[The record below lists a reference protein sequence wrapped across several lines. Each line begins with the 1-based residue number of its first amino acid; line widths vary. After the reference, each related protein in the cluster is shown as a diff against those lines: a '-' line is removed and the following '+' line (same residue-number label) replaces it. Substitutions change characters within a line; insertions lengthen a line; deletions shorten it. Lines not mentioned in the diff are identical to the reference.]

1 MGVADREFEYRGNN
15 RRRRFS
21 LGQSGNA
28 LIALLTLNIIF
39 FLIILTANVF
49 NLYTHQG
56 PPGALSFDATQWFG
70 LPADFTQLAHKPWTV
85 LTFMFSHGGGPV
97 SFSLMLSMLSN
108 MLWLWMFGFILQDL
122 SGNSF
127 IFPVYIYGSL
137 AGALVFV
144 AAGYALP
151 GIRQALPGLMLLGST
166 TGTIA
171 LAAAVTSINPQ
182 YRIFKNIGTGMPIWI
197 LAAVFLALK
206 FLEFGRSLNPYPF
219 AYLAAAAAGYLF
231 VYYLKR
237 GRDSSIWMNK
247 WYDKISNLFTPVK
260 KAASALPVK
269 EKIFYNSGNREPY
282 KKTAIITQKR
292 VDDILDKIN
301 QRGYGYLTEEEKT
314 ILKKAAEEDSL

>member
-1 MGVADREFEYRGNN
+1 MGVADREFEYRGSN
-15 RRRRFS
+15 RRRRFT

-28 LIALLTLNIIF
+28 LIALITLNIIF
-39 FLIILTANVF
+39 FLLILTANVF

-56 PPGALSFDATQWFG
+56 QPGALGFDATHWFG
-70 LPADFTQLAHKPWTV
+70 LPAELTQLAQKPWTV
-85 LTFMFSHGGGPV
+85 LTFMFSHGGGAV
-97 SFSLMLSMLSN
+97 SFFLILSMLSN

-122 SGNSF
+122 SGNNF
-127 IFPVYIYGSL
+127 IFPVYIYGGL
-137 AGALVFV
+137 AGAIVFI
-144 AAGYALP
+144 AASYTIP

-182 YRIFKNIGTGMPIWI
+182 YRIFRNIGTGLPIWI
-197 LAAVFLALK
+197 LAAVFLVLK
-206 FLEFGRSLNPYPF
+206 FLDIARSLNPYPF

-237 GRDSSIWMNK
+237 GKDASVWMNK
-247 WYDKISNLFTPVK
+247 SYDTLSNLFTPSK
-260 KAASALPVK
+260 KSAATLPVK

-301 QRGYGYLTEEEKT
+301 QRGYDYLTEEEKT